1 MRLNQIARSTLTI
14 GCALAAIVF
23 ALPFAGNAQTADQGI
38 TAAAVQ
44 QQSPT
49 DRVKSAIDDILVV
62 LRNENLSREQ
72 KWAEIG
78 RVIDEGF
85 DFRSMSQSVLAT
97 NWQKASKEEKRQ
109 FAEYFSQYLEDTY
122 RNKIESYS
130 NQRVNY
136 QNETIKGDRAV
147 VDTVIVTD
155 QNQIPVTYKL
165 KNNDG
170 EWFAYDVV
178 IEGVSLVNNYRSTF
192 TAIIRSEGMDGLLTD
207 LEGRIESY
215 KAKHGGLPE

>member
-1 MRLNQIARSTLTI
+1 MLARLMTKPLRSMCLFVFL
-14 GCALAAIVF
+14 CLVAAT
-23 ALPFAGNAQTADQGI
+23 PFAATQGPTETVKEAI
-38 TAAAVQ
+38 T
-44 QQSPT
+44 
-49 DRVKSAIDDILVV
+49 DILAV
-62 LRNENLSREQ
+62 LDNKNLSTEQ
-72 KWAEIG
+72 QWQEIG
-78 RVIDEGF
+78 RVIDAGF
-85 DFRSMSQSVLAT
+85 DFRSMSQSILAT
-97 NWQKASKEEKRQ
+97 NWQVASVEEKRQ
-109 FAEYFSQYLEDTY
+109 FVEFFSQYLEDTY
-122 RNKIESYS
+122 RNKIESYT

-136 QNETIKGDRAV
+136 LNETVKGNRAI

-207 LEGRIESY
+207 LEGRIENY
-215 KAKHGGLPE
+215 KVKHGGLPPAP